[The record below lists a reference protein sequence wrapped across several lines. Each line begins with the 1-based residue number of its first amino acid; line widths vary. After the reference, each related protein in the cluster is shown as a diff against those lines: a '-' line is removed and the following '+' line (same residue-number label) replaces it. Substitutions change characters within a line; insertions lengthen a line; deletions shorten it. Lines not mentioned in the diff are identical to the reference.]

1 MDQRR
6 YNGYQGRRT
15 VWDVL
20 RVIVCALVVVLILI
34 AAGLMVGQ
42 RYLVYTDDGVRLEL
56 PFSRQEETASVDAS
70 VPVDIVQLPGKIDP
84 QPEEVQREEE
94 NTASDSSGEHQSES
108 VSG

>member
-15 VWDVL
+15 AWDVL
-20 RVIVCALVVVLILI
+20 RLVVCILVVILILI

-56 PFSRQEETASVDAS
+56 PFLRQEETGSVDAS
-70 VPVDIVQLPGKIDP
+70 VPVDIVQLPGKTEP
-84 QPEEVQREEE
+84 QPEVQSEEE
-94 NTASDSSGEHQSES
+94 NTVSDSSKEHQSES

>member
-15 VWDVL
+15 AWDVL
-20 RVIVCALVVVLILI
+20 RLVVCIVVIILILI

-56 PFSRQEETASVDAS
+56 PFLRQEETGVVDAS
-70 VPVDIVQLPGKIDP
+70 VPVDIVQLPGKTEP
-84 QPEEVQREEE
+84 QPEVQPEEK
-94 NTASDSSGEHQSES
+94 NTASDSSEEHQSELIT
-108 VSG
+108 G

>member
-1 MDQRR
+1 MNQRR

-15 VWDVL
+15 AWDVL

-56 PFSRQEETASVDAS
+56 PFLRQEETASVDAS
-70 VPVDIVQLPGKIDP
+70 VPVDIVQLPGKTEP
-84 QPEEVQREEE
+84 QPEVQPEEE
-94 NTASDSSGEHQSES
+94 NTASDSSEEHQSES